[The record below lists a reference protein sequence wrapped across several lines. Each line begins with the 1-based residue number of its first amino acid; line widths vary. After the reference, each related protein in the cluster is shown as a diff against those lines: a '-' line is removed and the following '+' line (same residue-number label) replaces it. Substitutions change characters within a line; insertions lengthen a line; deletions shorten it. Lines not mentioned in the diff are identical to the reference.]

1 MIWFEMGLC
10 LCQASVS
17 VVGKSP
23 SIKSGKNRLEERF
36 VLIAPIE
43 KSHASLA
50 QFRTETKYASVLG

>member
-10 LCQASVS
+10 PCRASVS

-36 VLIAPIE
+36 VLLASTDDQSSSIA
-43 KSHASLA
+43 HH
-50 QFRTETKYASVLG
+50 